1 MRHSHFFKES
11 RMMQIAIGFIIAAL
25 VGLTG
30 IGGGSFTT
38 PVLILLVGLPATE
51 AVGTAMVF
59 SAVVRLIAAPFY
71 VLGRNVK
78 VEYLRLLLVGA
89 IPGLLA
95 GIYILRRLGSR
106 ASNPV
111 LLISLGTI
119 LVASSSITLMRRSRN
134 RQAGRNNARWLP
146 WLALPIGIETGFSSA
161 GAGALGTV
169 LLLNFSSMSAA
180 QVVGTD
186 LVFGIVLA
194 VIAGAFHLSWG
205 SISTSVLSHLLIGG
219 VPGVLVGCFM
229 ARKVPARRFKA
240 ALAVV
245 AILVGLQLVW
255 TGARTAFAQEQPKLW
270 VHPAA
275 PRTAA
280 AARAGD

>member
-38 PVLILLVGLPATE
+38 PALMLLVGLPATE

-78 VEYLRLLLVGA
+78 VKYLSLLLVGA

-119 LVASSSITLMRRSRN
+119 LAWIIREGAGVGCCWAVLADRRAVSGMADLPCRWWQRFR
-134 RQAGRNNARWLP
+134 RQQDC
-146 WLALPIGIETGFSSA
+146 ESA
-161 GAGALGTV
+161 GFGQARPLAGKCFAMLSLAAEFIAL
-169 LLLNFSSMSAA
+169 
-180 QVVGTD
+180 
-186 LVFGIVLA
+186 
-194 VIAGAFHLSWG
+194 
-205 SISTSVLSHLLIGG
+205 
-219 VPGVLVGCFM
+219 
-229 ARKVPARRFKA
+229 R
-240 ALAVV
+240 
-245 AILVGLQLVW
+245 
-255 TGARTAFAQEQPKLW
+255 
-270 VHPAA
+270 A
-275 PRTAA
+275 PS
-280 AARAGD
+280 ARATRRKTGK

>member
-1 MRHSHFFKES
+1 
-11 RMMQIAIGFIIAAL
+11 MMQIAIGFIIAAL

-78 VEYLRLLLVGA
+78 VEYLSLLLVGA

-119 LVASSSITLMRRSRN
+119 LVASSSITLMKRSRN
-134 RQAGRNNARWLP
+134 RLAGRNNARWLP
-146 WLALPIGIETGFSSA
+146 WLALPIGI
-161 GAGALGTV
+161 
-169 LLLNFSSMSAA
+169 
-180 QVVGTD
+180 
-186 LVFGIVLA
+186 
-194 VIAGAFHLSWG
+194 
-205 SISTSVLSHLLIGG
+205 
-219 VPGVLVGCFM
+219 
-229 ARKVPARRFKA
+229 
-240 ALAVV
+240 
-245 AILVGLQLVW
+245 
-255 TGARTAFAQEQPKLW
+255 
-270 VHPAA
+270 
-275 PRTAA
+275 
-280 AARAGD
+280 